1 MQLLRADLSWFIV
14 IKIAR
19 WTSKFN
25 TKEANFDL
33 KKRLCRQREAY
44 KLRYC
49 KVTPFKGEIMTC
61 DVALQQQQ
69 KTQSWVKTATA
80 TGCRD
85 WSANTIVRYR
95 KGRGYFFEEV
105 WVRSSERS
113 RNPVYFH
120 TRACSTNSKENG
132 GSANRLPPS
141 CALEMSSPLSEGLT

>member
-1 MQLLRADLSWFIV
+1 MQLLRADLSWFII

-25 TKEANFDL
+25 AKEANFDF
-33 KKRLCRQREAY
+33 KKCLCRQREAY

-49 KVTPFKGEIMTC
+49 KVAPFKGEIMTY

-69 KTQSWVKTATA
+69 KTQSWVKTAAA
-80 TGCRD
+80 TGYRD

-105 WVRSSERS
+105 WVRS
-113 RNPVYFH
+113 
-120 TRACSTNSKENG
+120 RASGPEIRFILVRVHARRTLKKMEDLRTDC
-132 GSANRLPPS
+132 LHH
-141 CALEMSSPLSEGLT
+141 AL